1 MKFILAILAFCFA
14 AFAGDTLT
22 TSYTPVDSFTIQQQQ
37 IIKDT
42 VKVQWDLKW
51 LKQQRA
57 TVAALRNAELATLDT
72 LIARAAKLGLKERQ
86 GQILP

>member
-22 TSYTPVDSFTIQQQQ
+22 TSYVPIDSFTIQRQL
-37 IIKDT
+37 ITKDT
-42 VKVQWDLKW
+42 IRTSWDLKW